1 MIGINITKDIL
12 LYQLM
17 PFMPV
22 KMQEIMFSL
31 IVEEAGVHLKF
42 APHLKNRIFLVVNR
56 KGNTVKAILLN
67 TQFKEVEVYSAG
79 DFQLIIAIDVTI
91 NDIMYQIYKDSIS
104 GNIKAIDDDIKR
116 PIIARML
123 GVEVNMIKGQID
135 NFNKMKNEEYISI
148 PYVN

>member
-1 MIGINITKDIL
+1 
-12 LYQLM
+12 M